1 LRDTHGRHSLFHAIE
16 KGLPEMAAFLIKYGA
31 DVRKAHACGD
41 NGGKLVHYVPD
52 EKYASLMR
60 LLHREGADINV
71 QDESGD
77 TPLHLACAEGNEAKI
92 RTLLALSADPNIV
105 NEFGR
110 RPLDTLLDYA
120 HTRDDFLL
128 VRLLLDAGADSGTS
142 PSTLMRQSPLHIAAR
157 YNRKETMLA
166 LLQRNV
172 TVDDTDSEG
181 VTPYM
186 TAIESGHLDI
196 ARMLELR
203 GADPSRKDV
212 RHQTLFHLAAENG
225 DKDVMAYVLQ
235 LRSST
240 DINARNAKGE
250 TALHLACKKD
260 RGAAAQILLGN
271 GADPFLFDAEGHTP
285 LHRATLGGNTRLINL
300 IEEKAGKPIDWNLM
314 TAETKESPLHLAIK
328 GRAPNMLSLL
338 LSKGANP
345 LVRNRNGV
353 TALHYAIVLDHTNMA
368 AELLDCMI
376 ERQEH
381 PDTLRDRNGWTFLH
395 YAATRNTH
403 DLSARLISAGAQ
415 IDSRNTAG
423 ETPLHLAVRAGQMQN
438 VKYLVEERL
447 ASLDI
452 RDDNGNTPLDAA
464 LKIGRE
470 DVAQFLIRAATAR
483 HAAPLPAQQNKRGG
497 HRI

>member
-1 LRDTHGRHSLFHAIE
+1 
-16 KGLPEMAAFLIKYGA
+16 
-31 DVRKAHACGD
+31 
-41 NGGKLVHYVPD
+41 
-52 EKYASLMR
+52 
-60 LLHREGADINV
+60 
-71 QDESGD
+71 
-77 TPLHLACAEGNEAKI
+77 
-92 RTLLALSADPNIV
+92 
-105 NEFGR
+105 
-110 RPLDTLLDYA
+110 
-120 HTRDDFLL
+120 
-128 VRLLLDAGADSGTS
+128 
-142 PSTLMRQSPLHIAAR
+142 
-157 YNRKETMLA
+157 
-166 LLQRNV
+166 
-172 TVDDTDSEG
+172 
-181 VTPYM
+181 
-186 TAIESGHLDI
+186 
-196 ARMLELR
+196 
-203 GADPSRKDV
+203 
-212 RHQTLFHLAAENG
+212 
-225 DKDVMAYVLQ
+225 
-235 LRSST
+235 
-240 DINARNAKGE
+240 
-250 TALHLACKKD
+250 
-260 RGAAAQILLGN
+260 
-271 GADPFLFDAEGHTP
+271 
-285 LHRATLGGNTRLINL
+285 
-300 IEEKAGKPIDWNLM
+300 
-314 TAETKESPLHLAIK
+314 
-328 GRAPNMLSLL
+328 MLSLL